1 MLLSSGRWVED
12 EEADLANRL
21 PSLGWRRQ
29 AAELERWTEFLG
41 LLPPE
46 LVVSSLVEVT
56 TVSLV
61 TVEVRRITVDST

>member
-12 EEADLANRL
+12 EEADLASRL

-46 LVVSSLVEVT
+46 LVSSLVEVT